1 MVQLESPS
9 PAKAIRFVDLRQGMT
24 ARVSSVDEDCLVS
37 RRLQE
42 MGFTVGT
49 QFDVVKVAPLG
60 DPIEI
65 DLRGYR
71 ICLRR
76 LECDCISIELV

>member
-1 MVQLESPS
+1 MATAGSGCTAL
-9 PAKAIRFVDLRQGMT
+9 ADLRPGQR
-24 ARVSSVDEDCLVS
+24 ARICAHPPRGSVPARLTELGFIPGTEVEVM
-37 RRLQE
+37 RR
-42 MGFTVGT
+42 
-49 QFDVVKVAPLG
+49 APLG

-76 LECDCISIELV
+76 EDLAGLCAVPEKVAE